1 MEAAGRIP
9 LRRPLAETLF
19 DRGGPIVAGLILAGA
34 LRLAGVYWDI
44 AWHIDLT
51 RDTFFSP
58 PHLLIY
64 SGVLLTLTIVGYP
77 VVRAWL
83 RGAPLTLPLGW
94 RLLGLGAA
102 VIILAAPF
110 DELWHRLYGIDVTI
124 WSLPHLTAIL
134 AGLLAL
140 LGLAIFTAEWA
151 AARFASRPRWLDL
164 LFAHYGGA
172 ALAGVTVV
180 LAEYEFTATFGGTR
194 VYAAAYHGFEP
205 LLYPALFG
213 GLGMLTLVAVARL
226 ITFPGGATAAA
237 VWFTALRLL
246 VWAEL
251 SALGRTVPDLP
262 LVVPAAAALDA
273 VLYFSGGRLFG
284 ALAGGAA
291 GGAVLGYLVRPPF
304 GDGTL
309 TSSVMAAAAAGVFG
323 ALVGDGLGRYILG
336 LMARPASGRKGAEG
350 A

>member
-1 MEAAGRIP
+1 MQAAGRIP
-9 LRRPLAETLF
+9 LRRPLAEVLF
-19 DRGGPIVAGLILAGA
+19 DRGGPIIGGLILAGG

-83 RGAPLTLPLGW
+83 GGTPPVLPLGW
-94 RLLGLGAA
+94 RLLGLGAV

-110 DELWHRLYGIDVTI
+110 DELWHRLYGVDVTI
-124 WSLPHLTAIL
+124 WSPPHLTAIL

-140 LGLAIFTAEWA
+140 LGLAVFTAEWA
-151 AARFASRPRWLDL
+151 GARLAVRPRWLDL
-164 LFAHYGGA
+164 LFIHYGGA

-180 LAEYEFTATFGGTR
+180 LAEYEFAAAFGGRRT
-194 VYAAAYHGFEP
+194 YAAAYHGFEP

-213 GLGMLTLVAVARL
+213 GLGMLTLVAVSRL
-226 ITFPGGATAAA
+226 IGFRGGATAAA
-237 VWFTALRLL
+237 LWFTALRLL
-246 VWAEL
+246 IWAEL
-251 SALGRTVPDLP
+251 AALGRTVPELP
-262 LVVPAAAALDA
+262 LVVPAAAVLDG
-273 VLYFSGGRLFG
+273 VLYLTGGRLFG

-291 GGAVLGYLVRPPF
+291 GGAVLGYFVRPPF
-304 GDGTL
+304 GDVAA

-323 ALVGDGLGRYILG
+323 ALVGDGLGRRIAG
-336 LMARPASGRKGAEG
+336 LMARPLPGRKGTYG